1 MSHFG
6 FAEII
11 LVLVIALLVINP
23 KRIPA
28 LAKMA
33 GRWWRYLQNLM
44 KLIKER

>member
-1 MSHFG
+1 MSHIG
-6 FAEII
+6 LPEII

-33 GRWWRYLQNLM
+33 GRWWRYLQNLV
-44 KLIKER
+44 KLAK